1 MDSGAISQL
10 VFFVFGAAVF
20 IYGFI
25 VYRDLSRL
33 RDANDR
39 ARAKLD
45 SLIRAKNEGSNS
57 AVVQGRISAAIQSF
71 DQDVSEFNT
80 RIGGFPESIVAA
92 IMGLKRREKFRG
104 PSGVSSKTTQG

>member
-1 MDSGAISQL
+1 MDSGVISQL
-10 VFFVFGAAVF
+10 VFLVFGAAVF

-45 SLIRAKNEGSNS
+45 SSIREKKDEPDS
-57 AVVQGRISAAIQSF
+57 AETERRFSAAIQAF
-71 DQDVSEFNT
+71 NQDVREYNT

-92 IMGLKRREKFRG
+92 IMGLKRREGFLAPAGGRFEK
-104 PSGVSSKTTQG
+104 